1 MGHISNGE
9 YLVSILLEQAFP
21 GYKFELIKPEW
32 LINPITNGIMELD
45 LYNEELNL
53 AVEYQGMFHFCDI
66 EITNPRTLKK
76 YQSLLRNDNYKKQ
89 ICLERGINFITV
101 DYDLNYVNVTKVRNY
116 LYAELIKYGYKISQ
130 EFLKMAIIPK
140 DIIDIQDTENYLS
153 NIEIEE
159 FCIEQNKDNP
169 EIYINA
175 INRLLVKLS
184 LFGSKIRELERENR
198 ILESENKKIN
208 FSRNIL
214 FNKIEELCKLK
225 EECDIEDMKG

>member
-21 GYKFELIKPEW
+21 GHKFELIKPEW
-32 LINPITNGIMELD
+32 LLNPITNGIMELD

-53 AVEYQGMFHFCDI
+53 AVEYQGMFHFCET
-66 EITNPRTLKK
+66 EITNPRTLRK
-76 YQSLLRNDNYKKQ
+76 YQSLLRNDSYKKQ
-89 ICLERGINFITV
+89 ICIERGINFITV
-101 DYDLNYVNVTKVRNY
+101 DYDLNYINVIKVRNY
-116 LYAELIKYGYKISQ
+116 LYGELIKFGYNIPK
-130 EFLKMAIIPK
+130 EFLNMKIEQK
-140 DIIDIQDTENYLS
+140 EYIDIQDTENYLS

-159 FCIEQNKDNP
+159 FYFEHTKDNP
-169 EIYINA
+169 EIYLNA

-198 ILESENKKIN
+198 VLDSENKKIN

-225 EECDIEDMKG
+225 EECESLD